1 MAMSIVC
8 QRLVCRT
15 RVALS
20 PLIDSF
26 LGSGSL
32 DILNST
38 SSTRRWC
45 EEHRCRRGHSSS
57 AHVGANHGFGILD
70 ANRKGHNSR
79 TSSHAMSTALKEEH
93 SARPSIHPTIESIRS
108 VRKSYDPSVSVGF
121 VPTMGA
127 LHEGNDRVN
136 E

>member
-1 MAMSIVC
+1 MSIVY
-8 QRLVCRT
+8 QRLFCRTT

-20 PLIDSF
+20 PIIDSF

-45 EEHRCRRGHSSS
+45 EEHRCRRRRHSSS
-57 AHVGANHGFGILD
+57 AHVEANHRFGISLT
-70 ANRKGHNSR
+70 NKKGLS
-79 TSSHAMSTALKEEH
+79 SSHAMSTALKEEH
-93 SARPSIHPTIESIRS
+93 PTRPSIHPTIESIRS
-108 VRKSYDPSVSVGF
+108 VRKSYDPSVSIGF

-127 LHEGNDRVN
+127 LHEGNDRVD
-136 E
+136 